1 MINTITFNGISSDE
15 FDVYVGGQNSFNA
28 PKKNIKKIPVP
39 GRNGDLVFD
48 KGTFNNVNIA
58 YNIVGVSNFK
68 ERINDIKEWLTS
80 PRSYARLEDTY
91 NPDYYR
97 LGMVT
102 AGITFTMKHLNQY
115 GKAKV
120 TFDCKPQRFLKS
132 GEEIA
137 EFEVDGT
144 ILNPTEFPSDPV
156 ITVYG
161 SGSGTVVIGS
171 QTITIDD
178 IDTYTVIDCDLQD
191 CYNAH
196 GNRNNHVALGA
207 YGDYPQLIGE
217 TSIDFSGGVDSV
229 SIKGNWWT
237 I

>member
-28 PKKNIKKIPVP
+28 PKKSIKKISVP

-48 KGTFNNVNIA
+48 KGTFNNVNVA
-58 YNIVGVSNFK
+58 YNIVGVRNFK

-102 AGITFTMKHLNQY
+102 AGITFTMQHLNQY
-115 GKAKV
+115 GKAKI

-132 GEEIA
+132 GEEIV

-144 ILNPTEFPSDPV
+144 ILNPTDFPSDPV
-156 ITVYG
+156 IKVYGAGAGSVTIGDQTVY
-161 SGSGTVVIGS
+161 
-171 QTITIDD
+171 IDD
-178 IDTYTVIDCDLQD
+178 IDGYTIIDCELQD
-191 CYNAH
+191 CYNAR
-196 GNRNNHVALGA
+196 GNRNNHVSLGL
-207 YGDYPQLIGE
+207 YGEFPKIIGE
-217 TSIDFSGGVDSV
+217 MDVEFSANVTGVD
-229 SIKGNWWT
+229 IKGNWWT

>member
-15 FDVYVGGQNSFNA
+15 FGIYVGGQNSFNA

-48 KGTFNNVNIA
+48 KGTFSNVNVP

-80 PRSYARLEDTY
+80 PRSYARLEDSY

-115 GKAKV
+115 GKAKI

-132 GEEIA
+132 GEEIE

-144 ILNPTEFPSDPV
+144 IFNPTDFPSDPV
-156 ITVYG
+156 IKVYG
-161 SGSGTVVIGS
+161 AGAGSVVIGD
-171 QTITIDD
+171 QTLYIDD
-178 IDTYTVIDCDLQD
+178 IDGYTIIDGELQD
-191 CYNAH
+191 CYNNH
-196 GNRNNHVALGA
+196 GNRNNHVLRGL
-207 YGDYPQLIGE
+207 YGEFPKIIGE
-217 TSIDFSGGVDSV
+217 MDVEFSANVTKV
-229 SIKGNWWT
+229 EIKGNWWT